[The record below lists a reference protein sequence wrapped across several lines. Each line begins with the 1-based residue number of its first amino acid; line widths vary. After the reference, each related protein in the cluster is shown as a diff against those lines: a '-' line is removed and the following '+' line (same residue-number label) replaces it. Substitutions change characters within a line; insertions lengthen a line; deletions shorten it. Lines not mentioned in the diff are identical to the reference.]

1 MEQLRVTTLIAVAA
15 TLLCAVSPAINA
27 ANKHSYL
34 DKKHFIYAGGYRQD
48 GELTAN
54 SRRTASETATIELDA
69 LGVDRDYTSW
79 MVDYHYRLNNRWKLS
94 AAMYRFTES
103 GLSNVL
109 TNDLAWEGEDF
120 SAGLALN
127 VDWKIDTYIVDAMYS
142 VKRSENL
149 EISVGGGFHALDTE
163 LIVTG
168 QVVINGVDAALEGA
182 GETARGSIV
191 VPLPNLRATGFYA
204 FNEKWSAQATL
215 GWLSLS
221 IDEYDGSFQYAH
233 LRGQYQ
239 ITDTLGLSL
248 GYQFVEIDV
257 EEQLRLGSRRFDM
270 SFQGLTAA
278 LTFAF

>member
-1 MEQLRVTTLIAVAA
+1 MYQLTVHTLIAVAA
-15 TLLCAVSPAINA
+15 ILLCTVSSAVNA
-27 ANKHSYL
+27 ADTHSYL
-34 DKKHFIYAGGYRQD
+34 DKKHFIYAGGYLQD
-48 GELTAN
+48 GELTAK
-54 SRRTASETATIELDA
+54 SRRTAFETATVELDA
-69 LGVDRDYTSW
+69 LGIDRDYTSW
-79 MVDYHYRLNNRWKLS
+79 MVDYHYRLNNRWTLS
-94 AAMYRFTES
+94 AAAYRFTES
-103 GLSNVL
+103 GLGNVL
-109 TNDLAWEGEDF
+109 TNDLAWEGQNF
-120 SAGLALN
+120 SAGLALS

-149 EISVGGGFHALDTE
+149 EIAVGGGFHALDAE
-163 LIVTG
+163 LIVKG
-168 QVVINGVDAALEGA
+168 QVVINGADGVLEGA
-182 GETARGSIV
+182 GETAKGSIV

-221 IDEYDGSFQYAH
+221 IDEYEGSFQYAH
-233 LRGQYQ
+233 FRGQYQ

-248 GYQFVEIDV
+248 GYQFVEVDV

>member
-1 MEQLRVTTLIAVAA
+1 MYQPAVHTLIAVAA
-15 TLLCAVSPAINA
+15 ILLCTVSSAVNA
-27 ANKHSYL
+27 ADTHSYL
-34 DKKHFIYAGGYRQD
+34 DKKHFIYAGGYLQD

-54 SRRTASETATIELDA
+54 SRRTAFETATVELDA
-69 LGVDRDYTSW
+69 LGIDRDYTSW
-79 MVDYHYRLNNRWKLS
+79 MVDYHYRLNNRWTLS
-94 AAMYRFTES
+94 AAAYRFTES
-103 GLSNVL
+103 GLGNVL
-109 TNDLAWEGEDF
+109 TNDLAWEGQNF
-120 SAGLALN
+120 SAGLALS

-149 EISVGGGFHALDTE
+149 EIAVGGGFHALDTE

-168 QVVINGVDAALEGA
+168 QVVINGADAALDGA
-182 GETARGSIV
+182 GETAKGSIV

-204 FNEKWSAQATL
+204 INKKWSVQATL

-221 IDEYDGSFQYAH
+221 IDEYEGSFQYAH
-233 LRGQYQ
+233 FRGQYQ

-248 GYQFVEIDV
+248 GYQFVEVDV

>member
-1 MEQLRVTTLIAVAA
+1 MYQLAVHTLIAVAA
-15 TLLCAVSPAINA
+15 ILLCTVSSAVNA
-27 ANKHSYL
+27 ADTHSYL
-34 DKKHFIYAGGYRQD
+34 DKKHFIYAGGYLQD
-48 GELTAN
+48 GELTAK
-54 SRRTASETATIELDA
+54 SRRTAFETATVELDA
-69 LGVDRDYTSW
+69 LGIDRDYTSW
-79 MVDYHYRLNNRWKLS
+79 MVDYHYRLNNRWTLS
-94 AAMYRFTES
+94 AAAYRFTES
-103 GLSNVL
+103 GLGNVL
-109 TNDLAWEGEDF
+109 TNDLAWEGQNF
-120 SAGLALN
+120 SAGLALS

-149 EISVGGGFHALDTE
+149 EIAVGGGFHALDTE

-168 QVVINGVDAALEGA
+168 QVVINGADAALEGA
-182 GETARGSIV
+182 GETAKGSIV

-204 FNEKWSAQATL
+204 INEKWAVQATL

-221 IDEYDGSFQYAH
+221 IDEYEGSFQYAH
-233 LRGQYQ
+233 FRGQYQ

-248 GYQFVEIDV
+248 GYQFVEVDV

>member
-1 MEQLRVTTLIAVAA
+1 MYQLTVHTLIAVAA
-15 TLLCAVSPAINA
+15 ILLCTVSSAVNA
-27 ANKHSYL
+27 ADTHSYL
-34 DKKHFIYAGGYRQD
+34 DKKHFIYAGGYLQD

-54 SRRTASETATIELDA
+54 SRRTAFETATVELDA
-69 LGVDRDYTSW
+69 LGIDRDYTSW
-79 MVDYHYRLNNRWKLS
+79 MVDYHYRLNNRWTLS
-94 AAMYRFTES
+94 AAAYRFTES
-103 GLSNVL
+103 GLGNVL
-109 TNDLAWEGEDF
+109 TNDLAWEGQNF
-120 SAGLALN
+120 SAGLALS

-149 EISVGGGFHALDTE
+149 EIAVGGGFHALDTE

-168 QVVINGVDAALEGA
+168 QVVINGADAALEGA
-182 GETARGSIV
+182 GETAKGSIV

-204 FNEKWSAQATL
+204 INEKWAVQATL

-221 IDEYDGSFQYAH
+221 IDEYEGSFQYAH
-233 LRGQYQ
+233 FRGQYQ

-248 GYQFVEIDV
+248 GYQFVEVDV

>member
-1 MEQLRVTTLIAVAA
+1 MYQLTVHTLIAVAA
-15 TLLCAVSPAINA
+15 ILLCTVSSAVNA
-27 ANKHSYL
+27 ADTHSYL
-34 DKKHFIYAGGYRQD
+34 DKKHFIYAGGYLQD

-54 SRRTASETATIELDA
+54 SRRTAFETATVELDA
-69 LGVDRDYTSW
+69 LGIDRDYTSW
-79 MVDYHYRLNNRWKLS
+79 MVDYHYRLNNRWTLS
-94 AAMYRFTES
+94 AAAYRFTES
-103 GLSNVL
+103 GLGNVL
-109 TNDLAWEGEDF
+109 TNDLAWEGQNF
-120 SAGLALN
+120 SAGLALS

-149 EISVGGGFHALDTE
+149 EIAVGGGFHALDTE

-168 QVVINGVDAALEGA
+168 QVVINGADAALEGA
-182 GETARGSIV
+182 GETAKGSIV

-204 FNEKWSAQATL
+204 INKKWSVQATL

-221 IDEYDGSFQYAH
+221 IDEYEGSFQYAH
-233 LRGQYQ
+233 FRGQYQ

-248 GYQFVEIDV
+248 GYQFVEVDV

>member
-1 MEQLRVTTLIAVAA
+1 MYQLTVHTLIAVAA
-15 TLLCAVSPAINA
+15 ILLCTVSSAVNA
-27 ANKHSYL
+27 ADTHSYL
-34 DKKHFIYAGGYRQD
+34 DKKHFIYAGGYLQD
-48 GELTAN
+48 GELTAK
-54 SRRTASETATIELDA
+54 SRRTAFETATVELDA
-69 LGVDRDYTSW
+69 LGIDRDYTSW
-79 MVDYHYRLNNRWKLS
+79 MVDYHYRLNNRWTLS
-94 AAMYRFTES
+94 AAAYRFTES
-103 GLSNVL
+103 GLGNVL
-109 TNDLAWEGEDF
+109 TNDLAWEGQNF
-120 SAGLALN
+120 SAGLALS

-149 EISVGGGFHALDTE
+149 EIAVGGGFHALDTE

-168 QVVINGVDAALEGA
+168 QVVINGADAALEGA
-182 GETARGSIV
+182 GETAKGSIV

-204 FNEKWSAQATL
+204 INEKWAVQATL

-221 IDEYDGSFQYAH
+221 IDEYEGSFQYAH
-233 LRGQYQ
+233 FRGQYQ

-248 GYQFVEIDV
+248 GYQFVEVDV